1 MRRFAIPLTVT
12 VTLAIAVTLFH
23 LKQQFGD
30 MEKELAQVNRTIVT
44 HREMIKVMRG
54 EWTYLNRP
62 AWIAE
67 MATKHLGM
75 QHSGSARLIHLN
87 DLPPRA
93 LDRISPDTDLLAE
106 GTRPAASD
114 QGELQ

>member
-30 MEKELAQVNRTIVT
+30 MEKELAQVNRTIAT
-44 HREMIKVMRG
+44 HREMIKVMRS

-67 MATKHLGM
+67 MAKKHLGM
-75 QHSGSARLIHLN
+75 EHNGPARLIHLS

-93 LDRISPDTDLLAE
+93 LDRIPSQTELLAQRA
-106 GTRPAASD
+106 RPAASD